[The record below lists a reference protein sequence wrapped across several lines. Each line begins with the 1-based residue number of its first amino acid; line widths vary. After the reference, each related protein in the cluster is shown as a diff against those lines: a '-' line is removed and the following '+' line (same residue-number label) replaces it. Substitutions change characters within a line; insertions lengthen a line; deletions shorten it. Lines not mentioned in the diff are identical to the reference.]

1 LVWVGYGGRGRRSW
15 VARKLNTVRRFGRSS
30 FLVGR
35 QNDLKGGAWH
45 VDAAEYADHGG
56 AFPIRIQVRAPL
68 FAHVVRADDVQ
79 GVQYPIGALIV
90 SGLPQDE
97 DHDLAVKTIA
107 EHLGLDV
114 PSVM

>member
-1 LVWVGYGGRGRRSW
+1 VMEGGDRSW

-56 AFPIRIQVRAPL
+56 AFPIRIQVCSPIHLLRRGLTARRACSTRS
-68 FAHVVRADDVQ
+68 AR
-79 GVQYPIGALIV
+79 
-90 SGLPQDE
+90 
-97 DHDLAVKTIA
+97 
-107 EHLGLDV
+107 
-114 PSVM
+114 